1 MLQFFE
7 GIKRHV
13 QFVIWHFIHSKKQNI
28 LYTYYN
34 VRQIIKNRRSKLYSS
49 PWRRNFFFVYVIYR
63 GKQTFRLVAQEFGD
77 YKAIAQQDTKK

>member
-34 VRQIIKNRRSKLYSS
+34 VRQIIKNRRSKYILPPGGEISFS
-49 PWRRNFFFVYVIYR
+49 CMLFIVASRRFV
-63 GKQTFRLVAQEFGD
+63 L
-77 YKAIAQQDTKK
+77 